1 MEGLPGAKAILK
13 WSTQWTQETI
23 YQTSGPTTYFIKL
36 FTTYFITAWLA
47 GSGAAG
53 LSGLDGVS
61 GLADRER
68 HAYMDKK
75 CDAYLFSSPQHR
87 LQHRPRL
94 QLKSTLL
101 HSSKARAAVSTFHGI
116 AAKPHWFSPAP
127 KSIACVLKCGII
139 PDHMVGKV
147 HVSYIASYLQSDSEQ
162 HNCITTFRWHVGFTT
177 LLHHCI
183 PYRRM
188 FELQS
193 TFFHDM

>member
-1 MEGLPGAKAILK
+1 MPARPQLGVSVCKNNLKTSQTWLILAVSAAESSQDVYGRPPRSK
-13 WSTQWTQETI
+13 GYIKMINTMNTNNIPNIWS
-23 YQTSGPTTYFIKL
+23 YFIKL

-87 LQHRPRL
+87 LQHRRRL

-101 HSSKARAAVSTFHGI
+101 HSSKARAAVSTSPWH
-116 AAKPHWFSPAP
+116 FS
-127 KSIACVLKCGII
+127 
-139 PDHMVGKV
+139 
-147 HVSYIASYLQSDSEQ
+147 
-162 HNCITTFRWHVGFTT
+162 
-177 LLHHCI
+177 
-183 PYRRM
+183 
-188 FELQS
+188 
-193 TFFHDM
+193 